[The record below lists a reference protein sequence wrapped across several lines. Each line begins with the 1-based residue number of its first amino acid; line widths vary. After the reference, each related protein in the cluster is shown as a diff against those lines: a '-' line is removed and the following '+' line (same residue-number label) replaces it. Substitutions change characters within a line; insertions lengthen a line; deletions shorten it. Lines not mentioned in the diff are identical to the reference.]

1 MSFLPEPVAVRFD
14 EDNLWVSLA
23 DGRTVGVPL
32 AWYPRLLGA
41 SAEARLDLFLSPSGI
56 HWPTIDEDVPV
67 EALLAHHVEF
77 PAEPKRAA

>member
-14 EDNLWVSLA
+14 DDSLWVSLT

-32 AWYPRLLGA
+32 AWFPRLLNA
-41 SAEARLDLFLSPSGI
+41 TAADRLDLFLSPSGI

-67 EALLAHHVEF
+67 EALLARHVQF